1 MLMCVFFSMF
11 DIKSKKI
18 ASVFWS
24 SAKNVKW
31 NCGKIKDYL

>member
-1 MLMCVFFSMF
+1 MF